1 MICGLDIYSS
11 PSMNRKSVVGF
22 CASYN
27 KYITKY
33 WSKSLVQD
41 AEQRVDLQPLMFKA
55 LRKFHKLNYCMPKRV
70 IFFRGSRGY
79 SDSELPQIEA
89 AFKELGLTDKVS
101 LVFITVQRNV
111 NTRIFAQGELEN
123 TFKNPI
129 PGIVVNQEITEVD
142 SLHEFFLISTA
153 AR

>member
-55 LRKFHKLNYCMPKRV
+55 LR
-70 IFFRGSRGY
+70 
-79 SDSELPQIEA
+79 
-89 AFKELGLTDKVS
+89 
-101 LVFITVQRNV
+101 
-111 NTRIFAQGELEN
+111 
-123 TFKNPI
+123 
-129 PGIVVNQEITEVD
+129 
-142 SLHEFFLISTA
+142 
-153 AR
+153 